1 MNRRTILFVLLLA
14 ALALAGCNA
23 AGTSPTAN
31 APATS
36 PSKQPQK
43 PPAPKPTLPLP
54 PKPTQ
59 PPAASPTPA
68 QGNTNGECT
77 LTALN
82 DVTVYERPS
91 AQAQPFGTMP
101 AGMTVTPE
109 YRTPD
114 GWYGFDPGV
123 AQAGNVGIFR
133 MRWAFVDQNLQASGN
148 CDQLPLAPPLPAGVC
163 FLMPMSTV
171 TVYAKPQTNAPVV
184 GTLSP
189 EEYAAVLGRTAS
201 GWVRLNLNLGQNS
214 LSGKGWATLDD
225 AGLNGATCDDLPEIS
240 GGGAP
245 PPQPPTATPSAS
257 HGNGNEVRI
266 QFASGAIQWQSP
278 VAPQA
283 SYVFGAAQGQSTEI
297 LVLQNGQP
305 ANAALALAAPD
316 GQPLQTYN
324 VGRPDWRGVLPQNGD
339 YHLSIAAPNGVSGLT
354 LVVTIYP
361 LPSEPHPVTDTGVG
375 YTLTYDGA
383 YFYPQQAGFFP
394 NEVFSLN
401 LAYDD
406 FFAHTNLSEGYFIM
420 GLEPINDAD
429 TCLNTPP
436 EASITDAV
444 DTWRINGVDYRH
456 YTSEDAGAGNIYAA
470 DIFRTYVHS
479 RCITVYLFTHS
490 TNINNYDPSA
500 GIHPYDATAVMDQFK
515 RVFFTLQW
523 P

>member
-1 MNRRTILFVLLLA
+1 MYTQ
-14 ALALAGCNA
+14 
-23 AGTSPTAN
+23 PQAN
-31 APATS
+31 AP
-36 PSKQPQK
+36 
-43 PPAPKPTLPLP
+43 
-54 PKPTQ
+54 
-59 PPAASPTPA
+59 
-68 QGNTNGECT
+68 
-77 LTALN
+77 
-82 DVTVYERPS
+82 
-91 AQAQPFGTMP
+91 
-101 AGMTVTPE
+101 
-109 YRTPD
+109 
-114 GWYGFDPGV
+114 V
-123 AQAGNVGIFR
+123 A
-133 MRWAFVDQNLQASGN
+133 
-148 CDQLPLAPPLPAGVC
+148 
-163 FLMPMSTV
+163 
-171 TVYAKPQTNAPVV
+171 

-189 EEYAAVLGRTAS
+189 DEYAAAIGRTANR
-201 GWVRLNLNLGQNS
+201 WVRLNLDLGKNS
-214 LSGKGWATLDD
+214 LSGEGWATLDG
-225 AGLNGATCDDLPEIS
+225 AGLNGVTCSSLPEI
-240 GGGAP
+240 GGGNTP
-245 PPQPPTATPSAS
+245 PPTQAPTATPSANS
-257 HGNGNEVRI
+257 GGNGNEVRI
-266 QFASGAIQWQSP
+266 QFAAGAIQWQSP

-283 SYVFGAAQGQSTEI
+283 SYVFGAMQGQSTEI

-305 ANAALALAAPD
+305 ADAALALAAPN

-324 VGRPDWRGVLPQNGD
+324 VGRPDWRGVLPQTGD
-339 YHLSIAAPNGVSGLT
+339 YHLSIAAPNGVSGMT

-406 FFAHTNLSEGYFIM
+406 FFVHTNLSEGYFIM

-436 EASITDAV
+436 EASIIDAV

-470 DIFRTYVHS
+470 DIFRTYIHS

-500 GIHPYDATAVMDQFK
+500 GVHPYDADAVMDQFK
-515 RVFFTLQW
+515 RVFFTLRW